1 LSWVDLMTDSNP
13 SYLASPSAGGDRSG
27 DLLRRAR
34 EAQGFSLAQLASQIK
49 VSPSKLEALE
59 QGQHDRLGDSN
70 FTRALALTVCRTLR
84 MDATEVLAGLPAAR
98 LHALSEKKLSIN
110 APFRDHGSVPALFDR
125 GGRLN
130 LRELWK
136 FKWLAPLALLTV
148 AAIIYA
154 LPESVSWPAWLSG
167 TELGV
172 QAASDLNGDD
182 ATTQP
187 SSIEVA
193 ADHAAPLVAEDVTH
207 PESGA
212 SAAMSE
218 ASGVTTATSEAS
230 SVPSSG
236 VSSAVPSSQA
246 AMAVP
251 VDAPLRMAL
260 TDHSWIEVV
269 DATGS
274 KLFSGIALSGE
285 NLALQGQ
292 APFNVRIGN
301 ASAVQVSYKG
311 QPVSLTNITRN
322 NTARVELK

>member
-1 LSWVDLMTDSNP
+1 MTDSNP

-207 PESGA
+207 SHA
-212 SAAMSE
+212 
-218 ASGVTTATSEAS
+218 TTPRAS
-230 SVPSSG
+230 S
-236 VSSAVPSSQA
+236 
-246 AMAVP
+246 
-251 VDAPLRMAL
+251 
-260 TDHSWIEVV
+260 
-269 DATGS
+269 
-274 KLFSGIALSGE
+274 
-285 NLALQGQ
+285 
-292 APFNVRIGN
+292 
-301 ASAVQVSYKG
+301 
-311 QPVSLTNITRN
+311 
-322 NTARVELK
+322 